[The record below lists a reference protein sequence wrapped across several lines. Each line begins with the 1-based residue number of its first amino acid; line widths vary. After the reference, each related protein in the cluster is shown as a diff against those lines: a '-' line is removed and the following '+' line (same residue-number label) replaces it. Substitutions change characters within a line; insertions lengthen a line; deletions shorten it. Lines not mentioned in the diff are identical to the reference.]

1 MEKSFWLKNWE
12 ENQIGFH
19 MDAFNEL
26 LLAHIEKFNLKKES
40 SIFVPLCGKSLDLIY
55 LAKFGHRVIG
65 LELSDKAV
73 NAFFSENNLDFEKKT
88 DANYTH
94 YLCKNFKI
102 EIFQG
107 DFFELKPEII
117 GPIDFIYDRASLIA
131 LPEEMRARYSKVIE
145 KITKPHTQVLLITT
159 EYDSPVLIGPP
170 FSVKEEEVV
179 QLYGEKF
186 EVIVLQ
192 RLEKEIAGPRFQEAG
207 LKTSSRAVYRLIRK

>member
-19 MDAFNEL
+19 MSSFNEL

-40 SIFVPLCGKSLDLIY
+40 TIFVPLCGKSLDLIY
-55 LAKFGHRVIG
+55 LAKLGHRVIG
-65 LELSDKAV
+65 VELSEKAV
-73 NAFFSENNLDFEKKT
+73 NDFFTENNLDFEKKK
-88 DANYTH
+88 NGRYI
-94 YLCKNFKI
+94 CKNLKI
-102 EIFQG
+102 DIIQG
-107 DFFELKPEII
+107 DFFEVSPEII

-145 KITKPHTQVLLITT
+145 KITKTDSQTLLITT
-159 EYDSPVLIGPP
+159 EYDHPALIGPP
-170 FSVKEEEVV
+170 FSVKEEEVNK
-179 QLYGEKF
+179 LYKDKF
-186 EVIVLQ
+186 EIIVLQ